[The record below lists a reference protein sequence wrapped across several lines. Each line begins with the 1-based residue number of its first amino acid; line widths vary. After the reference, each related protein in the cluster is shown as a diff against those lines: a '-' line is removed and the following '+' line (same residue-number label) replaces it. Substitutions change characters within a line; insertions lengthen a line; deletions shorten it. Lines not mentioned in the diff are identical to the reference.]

1 MGSRPTHV
9 FANGRSHTNLH
20 SVGSD
25 SKKFACNAE
34 DLGLFPGLE
43 RSPEEG
49 MTTHSS
55 ILAYRIPMDSG
66 AWQTT
71 VHGVSKEPDTTEPL
85 STRHVPFN
93 GTQGFPDLHILNSTS
108 RLSF

>member
-9 FANGRSHTNLH
+9 FANGRSRTNLH

-25 SKKFACNAE
+25 SEKSACNAA
-34 DLGLFPGLE
+34 DLALFPGFE

-55 ILAYRIPMDSG
+55 ILAYRIPMDRG

-71 VHGVSKEPDTTEPL
+71 VHGVSKEPDTAEPL
-85 STRHVPFN
+85 STQHVPFN
-93 GTQGFPDLHILNSTS
+93 GAQGFPFLHTLNSTYRS
-108 RLSF
+108 SF